1 VLPGRL
7 PAGQPLLRLYR
18 QRDGGLQQDHAD
30 VSASGRPLLSR
41 ASGAAALV
49 AALAAGSGAN
59 AQQSAKPKS
68 AAPAATAAPVPAA
81 APPKAAQPAKPAAA
95 AAPAKPDRTLRRPA
109 PKAPPRTVVNPRI
122 EDDARVLAFRKFPDV
137 GFVRG
142 APGYPPEPFHTDR
155 AALRVPAGANVQSL
169 LRVAGLELLEP
180 LPAGKAP
187 AARAYGGKQAAVKP
201 GTKQV
206 APLSD
211 YLLVKIP
218 SKLTRLG
225 ISESAAAARF
235 GRWVEFDSERAAHA
249 MSFVLEVNTR
259 LQEARLRGPEANAA
273 LLPDYLVRPAQL
285 VMADNVRESGN
296 PVTHP
301 AADPYWR
308 DMDLWRAWQLSQVAA
323 PSTAQELWVAVVDQG
338 FLQRPDMTWDHV
350 RAADGAVGQP
360 GDFTDVPWHGANC
373 GSVLNAAVNDE
384 AGAAGTALFGTG
396 SNVRSL
402 NQRPVKTLAV
412 EMAAGT
418 QGSFTAIAQG
428 IRDAVEL
435 VPRAQI
441 VSVSYAGH
449 CGPVC
454 QKKLNGTSGD
464 QPFIDALQ
472 VAHENAALVVF
483 AAGNDF
489 TNLDQPGVYYVGC
502 EVPGGLCVGGTSRS
516 RTRWS
521 NYEVTGT
528 NYGAPIHV
536 WGPAASVWV
545 NGDDADR
552 NLHGVSGTS
561 MAAPFVAGALAL
573 VQSAWGET
581 RDLTYWK
588 TTLAIPPGA
597 PGSVVTAAYDD
608 DLQPGILDVYAL
620 LRKDVKVAKDVTEP
634 PVEAGPTCSRAAREP
649 TPDQLFT
656 LHTETDRDCFPVDV
670 PSNGCE
676 SVKVRVDYLRDDA
689 LGALKVRFHPP
700 AGGTPAV
707 LVGEDPRVGTQTL
720 TATVCAPAPG
730 GGPASDHYLEVYQE
744 AASPKPGLTTGYS
757 IRLDRGAG
765 DEVQPLESDPVFE
778 TPPANVPQQC
788 RPRQNACRRTR
799 R

>member
-1 VLPGRL
+1 
-7 PAGQPLLRLYR
+7 
-18 QRDGGLQQDHAD
+18 
-30 VSASGRPLLSR
+30 
-41 ASGAAALV
+41 
-49 AALAAGSGAN
+49 
-59 AQQSAKPKS
+59 
-68 AAPAATAAPVPAA
+68 
-81 APPKAAQPAKPAAA
+81 
-95 AAPAKPDRTLRRPA
+95 
-109 PKAPPRTVVNPRI
+109 VVNPRI
-122 EDDARVLAFRKFPDV
+122 EGDARVIAFRKFQDV

-155 AALRVPAGANVQSL
+155 AVLRVPAGANVQSL

-180 LPAGKAP
+180 LTPGKTQ
-187 AARAYGGKQAAVKP
+187 AARAYAGKPAAR
-201 GTKQV
+201 KQSAKQE
-206 APLSD
+206 APRSD
-211 YLLVKIP
+211 YVLVKIP
-218 SKLTRLG
+218 SKLAKLG
-225 ISESAAAARF
+225 ISDSAARARF
-235 GRWVEFDSERAAHA
+235 GSWVEFDSERAAHA
-249 MSFVLEVNTR
+249 MSFVLEIN
-259 LQEARLRGPEANAA
+259 ARLSKARLLGPEANAA
-273 LLPDYLVRPAQL
+273 LLPDYLARPAQL
-285 VMADNVRESGN
+285 AMADNVRESGN

-308 DMDLWRAWQLSQVAA
+308 DMNLWRAWQLSQVAA
-323 PSTAQELWVAVVDQG
+323 PFTAQELWVAVVDQG
-338 FLQRPDMTWDHV
+338 FLQRPGMTWDHV

-384 AGAAGTALFGTG
+384 SGAAGTALFGTG

-418 QGSFTAIAQG
+418 RGSFTAIAQG

-435 VPRAQI
+435 VPRARF
-441 VSVSYAGH
+441 VSVSYGGY

-454 QKKLNGTSGD
+454 QKKINGTSGD
-464 QPFIDALQ
+464 QPFLDALA
-472 VAHENAALVVF
+472 VARENGALVVF

-502 EVPGGLCVGGTSRS
+502 EVPGGLCVGGASRS

-528 NYGAPIHV
+528 NYGAAIHV

-545 NGDDADR
+545 NGDDADP

-573 VQSAWGET
+573 VESAWGQT
-581 RDLTYWK
+581 RDLAYWK
-588 TTLAIPPGA
+588 ATLATPPGA

-608 DLQPGILDVYAL
+608 DLLPGILDVYAL

-634 PVEAGPTCSRAAREP
+634 PVETTSACARAAREP

-670 PSNGCE
+670 PSEGCE

-700 AGGTPAV
+700 AAGSPAV
-707 LVGEDPRVGTQTL
+707 LVGDDPRVGTQTL

-730 GGPASDHYLEVYQE
+730 GGPAGDHYLEVYQE
-744 AASPKPGLTTGYS
+744 ALSPKPGLTTGYS
-757 IRLDRGAG
+757 VRLDRGSG
-765 DEVQPLESDPVFE
+765 DEVQPLDVDPVFE
-778 TPPANVPQQC
+778 TPPGNVPPRC
-788 RPRQNACRRTR
+788 RPRRGACGTGRR
-799 R
+799 